1 MPTYRIGVIGVKTLT
16 EFRVSD
22 VMNRNPVVIS
32 PETTALE
39 AAKIM
44 ADMGI
49 GSLPV
54 IHPSGRLIGIVTERD
69 LVVKVLARERD
80 PRTPVKEF
88 MTRNLI
94 LIKENEP
101 VTVALQLMSRFNI
114 RHLPVVDEK
123 GNLIGILSLR
133 DIEYALV

>member
-1 MPTYRIGVIGVKTLT
+1 MKTLT

-22 VMNRNPVVIS
+22 VMNRNPVVIN
-32 PETTALE
+32 PDTTALE

-54 IHPSGRLIGIVTERD
+54 IHSSGRLVGIVTERD

-80 PRTPVKEF
+80 PRTPVREF

-94 LIKENEP
+94 LIKEGEP
-101 VTVALQLMSRFNI
+101 VTIALQLMSRFNI
-114 RHLPVVDEK
+114 RHLPVVDDK
-123 GNLIGILSLR
+123 GNLIGILSLK